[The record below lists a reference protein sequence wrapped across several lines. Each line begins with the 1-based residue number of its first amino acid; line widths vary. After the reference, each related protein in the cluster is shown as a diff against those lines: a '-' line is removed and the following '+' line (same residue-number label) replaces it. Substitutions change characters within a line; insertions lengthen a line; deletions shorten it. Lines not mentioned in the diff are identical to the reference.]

1 MNTATPAT
9 KAKDIKR
16 EWQLVDVKDKVLGRV
31 AVEIAHMLMGK
42 KKPYFVR
49 NLDCGDYV
57 VVTNASSVA
66 ITGKKFTD
74 KIYRHNSGYTSG
86 LKEVSF
92 KDLSAKRP
100 EEVIAHA
107 VRGMLPQ
114 NKLRATM
121 LKRLFVFAGENTKYK
136 DKFGKAQ

>member
-1 MNTATPAT
+1 MNKTTTAT
-9 KAKDIKR
+9 KAKDIIR
-16 EWQLVDVKDKVLGRV
+16 GWQLVDVKGKILGRV

-57 VVTNASSVA
+57 VVVNASQVA
-66 ITGKKFTD
+66 VTGKKVTD
-74 KIYRHNSGYTSG
+74 KKYHRVSGYPSG
-86 LKEVSF
+86 LKSESL
-92 KDLSAKRP
+92 KDLTARRP
-100 EEVIAHA
+100 EEVIMHA

-114 NKLRATM
+114 NKLKATM
-121 LKRLFVFAGENTKYK
+121 LKRLFVFATENHKYE

>member
-1 MNTATPAT
+1 MNKTTVAT
-9 KAKDIKR
+9 KAKEVIR
-16 EWQLVDVKDKVLGRV
+16 EWQLVDVKGKVLGRI
-31 AVEIAHMLMGK
+31 AVDIAHMLMGK

-57 VVTNASSVA
+57 VIVNASHVA
-66 ITGKKFTD
+66 LTGKKFTD

-86 LKEVSF
+86 LKEEAF
-92 KDLSAKRP
+92 KDLSARRP
-100 EEVIAHA
+100 EEIIAHA

-121 LKRLFVFAGENTKYK
+121 LKRLFVFAGETHTYE
-136 DKFGKAQ
+136 DKFAKVK